1 MNVESLVSEWDP
13 LRGGLLPRAR
23 TQAGT
28 IQQRWQVYYSAE
40 NHVASSWACT
50 AALAGILLRRKPRG
64 TIIAK
69 VANDVAVFF

>member
-40 NHVASSWACT
+40 NHVVQS
-50 AALAGILLRRKPRG
+50 
-64 TIIAK
+64 
-69 VANDVAVFF
+69 